1 MNVNKT
7 QISQGIDEVFINGKQ
22 NSSDYWNV
30 GDFKRWI
37 LDYNH
42 WTLQVEIKD
51 TVYKIPLN
59 IPCLFGISLVKKK
72 EK

>member
-22 NSSDYWNV
+22 NSSDYWNL
-30 GDFKRWI
+30 GDFKRWV
-37 LDYNH
+37 LDNNH
-42 WTLQVEIKD
+42 WTLQIEIKD

-59 IPCLFGISLVKKK
+59 IPCLFGICLVKKK

>member
-22 NSSDYWNV
+22 NSSEYWNV

-37 LDYNH
+37 LDNNH
-42 WTLQVEIKD
+42 WTLQI
-51 TVYKIPLN
+51 
-59 IPCLFGISLVKKK
+59 
-72 EK
+72 

>member
-37 LDYNH
+37 LDNNH